1 MRTCQSRKKDGISSR
16 WMDGRSGF
24 ARWLSTRSVKHSR
37 HSSFIAQC
45 SVHASHCTCS
55 GASRWSFDHSD
66 SSYTTACVRHVQCTC
81 HGIRTRIGTS
91 ACPSMLRH
99 TCMCTAPHCTVSDCK
114 EMWQLID
121 CISLS
126 MHIKCL
132 SNGASACKSNV
143 LPSYSY
149 NNYN

>member
-16 WMDGRSGF
+16 WMDSRSGF
-24 ARWLSTRSVKHSR
+24 ACQLSTRSVKHSR

-45 SVHASHCTCS
+45 LVCASPCTCS
-55 GASRWSFDHSD
+55 GASRWSFDCSD
-66 SSYTTACVRHVQCTC
+66 SSYTTARVRHVQCMC
-81 HGIRTRIGTS
+81 RGIHTSIGTS

-99 TCMCTAPHCTVSDCK
+99 TCMCTAPHCTISDCE
-114 EMWQLID
+114 EMQQLIN

-126 MHIKCL
+126 MRIKCS
-132 SNGASACKSNV
+132 SNGASVCKSNV

>member
-16 WMDGRSGF
+16 WTDSRMGF
-24 ARWLSTRSVKHSR
+24 ACRLSTRSVKHLR
-37 HSSFIAQC
+37 HLSFIAQH
-45 SVHASHCTCS
+45 SVCASCRTCS
-55 GASRWSFDHSD
+55 GASRWSFDHSN
-66 SSYTTACVRHVQCTC
+66 SPYMTAHVRHVQCTC
-81 HGIRTRIGTS
+81 HGIRTGIGTS
-91 ACPSMLRH
+91 ARPSMLRH
-99 TCMCTAPHCTVSDCK
+99 TCMHTAPRCTISDCE

-121 CISLS
+121 CIGLS
-126 MHIKCL
+126 VRIKCS